1 MSTPPTSSNQAFGTL
16 DLPLAWMEFDDTTIL
31 FANHFLVQHQ
41 PDEFV
46 MSVGQVT
53 GPPVVG
59 TPEQVREQVGELT
72 HVPVFTLARVGMTR
86 HRLAELIGLL
96 QAALDEHD
104 RAQRA

>member
-1 MSTPPTSSNQAFGTL
+1 MDEASGTL
-16 DLPLAWMEFDDTTIL
+16 DLPLAWMDFDDTTIL

-41 PDEFV
+41 PEEFV
-46 MSVGQVT
+46 VSLGQVT
-53 GPPVVG
+53 GPPVTG
-59 TPEQVREQVGELT
+59 TPEQIREQVGELS
-72 HVPVFTLARVGMTR
+72 HVPVFTLARVGLSR